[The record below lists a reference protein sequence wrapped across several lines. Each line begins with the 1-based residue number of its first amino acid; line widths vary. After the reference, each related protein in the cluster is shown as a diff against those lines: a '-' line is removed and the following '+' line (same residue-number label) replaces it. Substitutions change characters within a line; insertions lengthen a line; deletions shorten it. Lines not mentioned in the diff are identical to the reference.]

1 MDQNRPPKINY
12 ASDILVNFET
22 NFGQF
27 NNYVTLKTEIFA
39 PHPPVCVT
47 QHFEHFEYVIVDI
60 QPIISDCVFPLE
72 KNFDEREL

>member
-22 NFGQF
+22 KFGQF

-39 PHPPVCVT
+39 PRLSMCIFRST
-47 QHFEHFEYVIVDI
+47 LNILDI
-60 QPIISDCVFPLE
+60 SFLIFCPLFLIE
-72 KNFDEREL
+72 FFRSG